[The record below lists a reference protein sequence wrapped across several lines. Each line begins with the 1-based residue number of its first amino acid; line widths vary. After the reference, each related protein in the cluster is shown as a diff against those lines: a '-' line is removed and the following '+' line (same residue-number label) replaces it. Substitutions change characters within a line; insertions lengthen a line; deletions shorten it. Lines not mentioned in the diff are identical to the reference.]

1 MKSRQR
7 GRGTDLKDNG
17 WGGERKSNLRSS
29 VLDAKRNLQV
39 KLRVNVMQGNVLGCS
54 SVLDAKRNL
63 QVKLRVN
70 VMQGNV
76 LGCFSVLDA
85 MRDLESQSAGKCDAM
100 HCVDSAMT

>member
-1 MKSRQR
+1 M
-7 GRGTDLKDNG
+7 DLKDNG
-17 WGGERKSNLRSS
+17 WGGERKNNLR
-29 VLDAKRNLQV
+29 
-39 KLRVNVMQGNVLGCS
+39 S